1 MESTPKPQAG
11 GQPVAAQ
18 NAAAPPLSRRAAK
31 RARLARLREETEPL
45 VAEERR
51 LALRALLQHP
61 LLIPD
66 GPRADD
72 YALVRRHREWLA
84 DWFAHHA
91 DWPLVVTPEAARLR
105 KFSTLTTDAT
115 RPALEPR
122 NAEPC
127 TRARYTL
134 LCLALSILERGDRQ
148 ITLKRLSD
156 HLLTALAADP
166 AYAAAGIL
174 WTLDT
179 PAGRRDYVHILR
191 ILVALGI
198 LRRVQGTE
206 ENLIHQRETDAL
218 YNISRP
224 TLALIL
230 AARRSPSHIADE
242 TLEERLHALV
252 DPARPDTPEARNRAH
267 RTTIIARLLDDP
279 VLYYATLTEDEKNY
293 LDYQRPSILAELAE
307 ATALHPEVRAEGLA
321 LCDLDGDC
329 TDAGL
334 PEEGTEGHLTLL
346 LATWL
351 ADRLRH
357 GDPAPVP
364 IETIRQKT
372 IHLICRHR
380 HHWRKEVTQRGAE
393 IPLTGLVIDR
403 LAGLSLIERITD
415 QPRETASGA
424 EAPVS
429 LVRPLPA
436 LGRFALRDT
445 PGLAPATGDT
455 APADDSA
462 PVLNTNEQ
470 LPV

>member
-1 MESTPKPQAG
+1 
-11 GQPVAAQ
+11 
-18 NAAAPPLSRRAAK
+18 
-31 RARLARLREETEPL
+31 
-45 VAEERR
+45 
-51 LALRALLQHP
+51 
-61 LLIPD
+61 
-66 GPRADD
+66 
-72 YALVRRHREWLA
+72 VRRHREWLA

-122 NAEPC
+122 NAEPF
-127 TRARYTL
+127 TRIRYTL

-156 HLLTALAADP
+156 HLLTELAADP
-166 AYAAAGIL
+166 AYAASGIL

-179 PAGRRDYVHILR
+179 PAGRRDYVHTLR
-191 ILVALGI
+191 TLVALGI

-206 ENLIHQRETDAL
+206 EDLIHQRETDAL

-224 TLALIL
+224 LLALLL

-242 TLEERLHALV
+242 TLEQRLRALV
-252 DPARPDTPEARNRAH
+252 DPARPDTHESRNRAH
-267 RTTIIARLLDDP
+267 RTTLIARLLDDP
-279 VLYYATLTEDEKNY
+279 VLYYDTLTDDEKNY
-293 LDYQRPSILAELAE
+293 LDYQRPSILAELTE
-307 ATALHPEVRAEGLA
+307 ATALHPEVRAEGIA

-351 ADRLRH
+351 AERLRA

-364 IETIRQKT
+364 LETIQQKT
-372 IHLICRHR
+372 LHLIRQHR

-393 IPLTGLVIDR
+393 IPLTAHVLDR
-403 LAGLSLIERITD
+403 LAGLSLIERIATPSRD
-415 QPRETASGA
+415 TASCA
-424 EAPVS
+424 EPEF
-429 LVRPLPA
+429 LIRPLPA

-445 PGLAPATGDT
+445 PGLAPAADT
-455 APADDSA
+455 STILAASM
-462 PVLNTNEQ
+462 ER
-470 LPV
+470 